1 MTAKQ
6 ADYSKLDQ
14 PEILGA
20 IFHPRK
26 SLDSPPPE
34 GAVDH
39 GIQVDEGIRLG
50 ARFYLGDSAGP
61 NILFFHGNGEIVADY
76 DPFGPLY
83 AEQGLNLLAV
93 DYRGYGKSGGSPT
106 VSNMMSDAHIV
117 LEDVRGWLNGAG
129 HTGPLIIMGRSL
141 GSAPALEL
149 AATYPDEIAGLI
161 IESGFATSLPLL
173 VNLGIDVHAQGL
185 TEEDG
190 FNNIRKI
197 EKFTKPTLIIHAQN
211 DQIIPVDNIWLLH
224 AQCAA
229 RHKDLQIV
237 PNADHNTIILQ
248 TGRMYFEAI
257 KRFTYKITGN
267 KPRWKKR
274 KR

>member
-1 MTAKQ
+1 MNANQ
-6 ADYSKLDQ
+6 AEYDKLDQ
-14 PEILGA
+14 PEILAA
-20 IFHPRK
+20 IFHPRH
-26 SLDSPPPE
+26 SLKSPPPA
-34 GAVDH
+34 GTVDL

-50 ARFYLGDSAGP
+50 ARFHLGDAAGP

-76 DPFGPLY
+76 DFIGPSY

-93 DYRGYGKSGGSPT
+93 DYRGYGKSGGTPT
-106 VSNMMSDAHIV
+106 VTNMMGDAHIV
-117 LEDVRGWLNGAG
+117 LEEVREWLTGAG

-141 GSAPALEL
+141 GSAPAVEL
-149 AATYPDEIAGLI
+149 AATHQDEIDGLI
-161 IESGFATSLPLL
+161 IESGFATTLPLL
-173 VNLGIDVHAQGL
+173 VNLGVDVQALGL
-185 TEEDG
+185 TEKHG
-190 FNNIRKI
+190 FNNVRKI

-237 PNADHNTIILQ
+237 PKADHNTIILQ
-248 TGRMYFEAI
+248 TGRLYFETI

-267 KPRWKKR
+267 QPRWKRSKR
-274 KR
+274 